1 MVPPMKGVVGALGR
15 ELYFFEALPALHAGG
30 AEDTGRTDRPKA
42 TVPVP
47 SPPGSAHFHPDV
59 GGETGHPVS
68 CGWN

>member
-30 AEDTGRTDRPKA
+30 AEDTGVRIVQKRLFPF
-42 TVPVP
+42 PLRR
-47 SPPGSAHFHPDV
+47 GLRHFHPDV